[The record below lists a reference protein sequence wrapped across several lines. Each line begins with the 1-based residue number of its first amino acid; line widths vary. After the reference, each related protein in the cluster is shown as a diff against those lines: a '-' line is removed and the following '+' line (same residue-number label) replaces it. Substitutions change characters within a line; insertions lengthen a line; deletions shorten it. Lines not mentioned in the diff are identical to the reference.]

1 MRKICHKSQLKLNLV
16 RQKSINP
23 DALIKKYGIRFVC
36 KLINYLTK
44 DKTAKFRTRPAIY
57 PQIKKFDWQS
67 EEQIEQ
73 YFDLLEEAGFKI
85 KTKPEDFIDEDT
97 GKVVTLQRKFL
108 YYLKK

>member
-1 MRKICHKSQLKLNLV
+1 MRKICHQSQLKLSLV
-16 RQKSINP
+16 RQKGINP
-23 DALIKKYGIRFVC
+23 DELVKKYGIRFVC

-44 DKTAKFRTRPAIY
+44 EKGVKYLTRSAIY
-57 PQIKKFDWQS
+57 PQIKKFDWRN

-73 YFDLLEEAGFKI
+73 YFDFLEDAGFKI

-97 GKVVTLQRKFL
+97 GQIVTLQRRYF